1 MKTSPNMKSLQLFF
15 VLTIYVLLLNIRA
28 FASVPV
34 AGFDL
39 PDSVNEMTLQY
50 RTVKGLIILPVTIN
64 DSIQVNLVLDTGCRN
79 LILFGKEFKNLFKM
93 SSRKPIEFSGLGSGR
108 PVTGKLSIGNKV
120 SINEV
125 LGEQIP
131 VVIVDSNNL
140 FSNYHNVHGVIG
152 YDIFLKF
159 EIELNASARTITF
172 RPAIRTIPRYGYTQV
187 PLRII
192 DARPIMQSQI
202 YMDKKS
208 VRSVDLMIDTG
219 SSLGLLLKTTNISEY
234 DHHQNE
240 KVLGI
245 GFNGPLRGYQ
255 TISKR
260 LILAGMEMEEVPT
273 GIVAS
278 PWHNNASLGM
288 DVLKDY
294 IVVLNYCKSY
304 ASFKRIDA

>member
-1 MKTSPNMKSLQLFF
+1 MKNFRLIF
-15 VLTIYVLLLNIRA
+15 VLSIYVLLLNIRA
-28 FASVPV
+28 FATGPV
-34 AGFDL
+34 AGFYL
-39 PDSVNEMTLQY
+39 PDSVNEMTLKY
-50 RTVKGLIILPVTIN
+50 RTAKGLIVLPVTIN
-64 DSIQVNLVLDTGCRN
+64 DSIQVNLILDTGCRN
-79 LILFGKEFKNLFKM
+79 LILFGKKFKKLFRM
-93 SSRKPIEFSGLGSGR
+93 SSRKPLEFSGLGSGR
-108 PVTGKLSIGNKV
+108 PATGKLSIGNKV

-140 FSNYHNVHGVIG
+140 FGNYHNVHGVIG

-172 RPAIRTIPRYGYTQV
+172 RPAIRTIPRYGFTQV
-187 PLRII
+187 PLKII

-202 YMDKKS
+202 YIDENS
-208 VRSVDLMIDTG
+208 GRSVELMIDTG
-219 SSLGLLLKTTNISEY
+219 SSLGLLLKTTNISQY

-245 GFNGPLRGYQ
+245 GFNGPLTGYH

-260 LILAGMEMEEVPT
+260 LILTGLEMEEVPT

-278 PWHNNASLGM
+278 RWHNNASIGM
-288 DVLKDY
+288 EVLKDY
-294 IVVLNYCKSY
+294 IVILNYCKSY
-304 ASFKRIDA
+304 ASFKRNVA